1 MFQSLG
7 NMDWQDTTNFT
18 NPEELYKWLCD
29 NKPPE
34 EPVFTHGDIGANFF
48 IDDDGIYLYDL
59 ARCGIADKW
68 TDIALCVRDIRDYYP
83 NTGYEQV
90 FFDMLGTRPD
100 YEKINY
106 YILSDE
112 MF

>member
-48 IDDDGIYLYDL
+48 Y
-59 ARCGIADKW
+59 
-68 TDIALCVRDIRDYYP
+68 
-83 NTGYEQV
+83 
-90 FFDMLGTRPD
+90 
-100 YEKINY
+100 
-106 YILSDE
+106 
-112 MF
+112 